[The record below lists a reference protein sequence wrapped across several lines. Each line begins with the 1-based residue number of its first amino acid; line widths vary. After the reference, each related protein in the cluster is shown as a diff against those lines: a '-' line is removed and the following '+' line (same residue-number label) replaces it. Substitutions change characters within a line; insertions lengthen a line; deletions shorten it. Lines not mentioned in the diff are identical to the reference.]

1 MTTTT
6 KNKTNARPTPHQQ
19 AAAQTLQELWER
31 VGGRV
36 LVRRKA
42 GNSGCMLTN
51 VDITSAPQNL
61 SKLDIR
67 ASDNSTVNGQVSKL
81 VSSKSPIPTEQ
92 ERPRFVV
99 LDDSYTAADGSKY
112 RAGVWH
118 FGMKAGK
125 GDNPATLVQQW
136 ICTPLH
142 VDALTY
148 DEADGNYGRLLRF
161 TNARGNWK
169 QWAMPMEM
177 LKGDGAD
184 LRGALLS
191 MGMQLDPGNA
201 GRHMLATFLQSQV
214 PQKHMQAVLQ
224 TGWAGGDGKAF
235 ALPDAVIGPKASKVT
250 FQAQGMHAD
259 EYTQRGTLEG
269 WQQSIAAPAV
279 GNPVLVWGLCT
290 AFAGPVLA
298 LVGVESGGV
307 HLIGD
312 SSTGKTT
319 ALQAACSV
327 WGGESYRRSWRATAN
342 GLEGAAS
349 LFNDSLLALDE
360 ISECDPR
367 DVGEV
372 VYMLGNGRGKQ
383 RASRTG
389 TARAVVRW
397 RSSVLSTGERSIAA
411 SMAEAGQRVK
421 AGQAVRLLDIPVQR
435 TYGAWDDL
443 HGHANGPAFS
453 DAIKRATRQQYGT
466 AGRAFLEKLTRD
478 TSDLAAKL
486 EAIKAQLLEGIASG
500 DGQPARAAA
509 RLALLALA
517 GELATAYG
525 ITSWH
530 QGEAVKA
537 ARVGFAAWLEQR
549 GNVSGNMEQQ
559 QIVQAVMGFID
570 RHGDGRFSDATG
582 HYDDRQ
588 QAMVRDRAGW
598 WESTNEGIQYLFTA
612 EGLRE
617 ALKGFDFARALRVL
631 REAGLLVAPASGEA
645 SRSRRI
651 HGRSVRVY
659 TVQPEKAQ
667 TSNEVQA

>member
-1 MTTTT
+1 MAFDDVTLD
-6 KNKTNARPTPHQQ
+6 AAPTGDACIEAP
-19 AAAQTLQELWER
+19 
-31 VGGRV
+31 
-36 LVRRKA
+36 
-42 GNSGCMLTN
+42 
-51 VDITSAPQNL
+51 SAPAFN
-61 SKLDIR
+61 
-67 ASDNSTVNGQVSKL
+67 
-81 VSSKSPIPTEQ
+81 PIPTEQ

-99 LDDSYTAADGSKY
+99 LDEPFTAADGTKY

-118 FGMKAGK
+118 FGVKAGK
-125 GDNPATLVQQW
+125 GDNPPTLVQQW
-136 ICTPLH
+136 ICSPLH

-169 QWAMPMEM
+169 TWAMPME
-177 LKGDGAD
+177 LLRGDGAD

-191 MGMQLDPGNA
+191 MGVAIDPGNA
-201 GRHMLATFLQSQV
+201 GRHMLATYLQSQV
-214 PQKHMQAVLQ
+214 PPKHMQAVLQ

-235 ALPDAVIGPKASKVT
+235 ALPDCVIGPKASKVT
-250 FQAQGMHAD
+250 FQAQEIHTD

-269 WQQSIAAPAV
+269 WKQSIAAPAV
-279 GNPVLVWGLCT
+279 GNPVLALGLCT

-298 LVGVESGGV
+298 LVGVESGGL

-478 TSDLAAKL
+478 TSDIAARL

-509 RLALLALA
+509 RLAVVALA

-525 ITSWH
+525 ITGWP
-530 QGEAVKA
+530 QGEAIEA

-549 GNVSGNMEQQ
+549 GNVPGNIEQQ
-559 QIVQAVMGFID
+559 QIVQAVLGFID
-570 RHGDGRFSDATG
+570 RHGDSRFSDAGGTYNEQEQRV
-582 HYDDRQ
+582 HN
-588 QAMVRDRAGW
+588 RAGW
-598 WESTNEGIQYLFTA
+598 WRGIEGGVQYLFTS
-612 EGLRE
+612 EGMHE
-617 ALKGFDFARALRVL
+617 ALKGYDFNRALKDL
-631 REAGLLVAPASGEA
+631 KQAGLLVCGADGKS
-645 SRSRRI
+645 SRSERI
-651 HGRSVRVY
+651 HSRRVRVY
-659 TVQPEKAQ
+659 VVNPNNAQ
-667 TSNEVQA
+667 EVAA

>member
-1 MTTTT
+1 MTFE
-6 KNKTNARPTPHQQ
+6 AVH
-19 AAAQTLQELWER
+19 
-31 VGGRV
+31 
-36 LVRRKA
+36 
-42 GNSGCMLTN
+42 
-51 VDITSAPQNL
+51 TSEMVTDYAP
-61 SKLDIR
+61 SEPP
-67 ASDNSTVNGQVSKL
+67 STVPFN
-81 VSSKSPIPTEQ
+81 PIPTEQ

-99 LDDSYTAADGSKY
+99 LDDSYTAPDGTKY

-118 FGMKAGK
+118 FGVKAGK
-125 GDNPATLVQQW
+125 GDNPPTLVQQW

-148 DEADGNYGRLLRF
+148 DETDGNYGRLLRF

-201 GRHMLATFLQSQV
+201 GRHMLATYLQSQI
-214 PQKHMQAVLQ
+214 PPKHMQAVLQ

-235 ALPDAVIGPKASKVT
+235 ALPDCVIGPKASRVT

-279 GNPVLVWGLCT
+279 GNPMLVLGLCT

-319 ALQAACSV
+319 ILQAACSV
-327 WGGESYRRSWRATAN
+327 WGGESYRRSWKATAN

-360 ISECDPR
+360 ISECEPR
-367 DVGEV
+367 EVGTV

-383 RASRTG
+383 RASRNG

-397 RSSVLSTGERSIAA
+397 RSSVLSTGERSVAA

-421 AGQAVRLLDIPVQR
+421 AGQSVRLLDIPVQR
-435 TYGAWDDL
+435 TYGAWDKL
-443 HGHANGPAFS
+443 HGYATGAAFS
-453 DAIKRATRQQYGT
+453 EGLKRAARLQYGA

-478 TSDLAAKL
+478 TSNLATKL
-486 EAIKAQLLEGIASG
+486 GAIKAKLLEGIASG

-509 RLALLALA
+509 RLAVVALA

-525 ITSWH
+525 ITGWSE
-530 QGEAVKA
+530 GEATEA
-537 ARVGFAAWLEQR
+537 ARVGFGAWLEQR
-549 GNVSGNMEQQ
+549 GSVSGNMEQQ
-559 QIVQAVMGFID
+559 QIVQAVTGFID
-570 RHGDGRFSDATG
+570 RYGDGRFSDATG
-582 HYDDRQ
+582 PYDDRQ

-598 WESTNEGIQYLFTA
+598 WESTNGDIQYLFTA

-631 REAGLLVAPASGEA
+631 REAGLLIAPTAGET

-659 TVQPEKAQ
+659 TVQPEKAHK
-667 TSNEVQA
+667 SSEVQA

>member
-6 KNKTNARPTPHQQ
+6 KTKTKTRATPRQQ

-36 LVRRKA
+36 LVRSTAHKTKGA
-42 GNSGCMLTN
+42 G
-51 VDITSAPQNL
+51 QNL
-61 SKLDIR
+61 IKLDIAN
-67 ASDNSTVNGQVSKL
+67 ASATLKNHNNEVAH
-81 VSSKSPIPTEQ
+81 SPIPTEQ

-99 LDDSYTAADGSKY
+99 LDTAYEATDGTKY

-118 FGMKAGK
+118 FGLKASK
-125 GDNPATLVQQW
+125 GDNPPLLVQQW

-161 TNARGNWK
+161 TNARGKWK
-169 QWAMPMEM
+169 TWAMPMEM
-177 LKGDGAD
+177 LKADGVE

-191 MGMQLDPGNA
+191 MGMQLDPSNA
-201 GRHMLATFLQSQV
+201 GRHMLATYVQSQI
-214 PQKHMQAVLQ
+214 PPKHMQAVLQ
-224 TGWAGGDGKAF
+224 TGWAGGDFKAF
-235 ALPDAVIGPKASKVT
+235 ALPDSVIGPKASRVT
-250 FQAQGMHAD
+250 FQADGVHAD

-269 WQQSIAAPAV
+269 WQQDIAAPAV
-279 GNPVLVWGLCT
+279 GNPMLVLGLCT

-319 ALQAACSV
+319 ILQAACSV
-327 WGGESYRRSWRATAN
+327 WGGENYRRSWKATAN

-360 ISECDPR
+360 ISECEPR
-367 DVGEV
+367 EVGTV

-383 RASRTG
+383 RASRNG

-397 RSSVLSTGERSIAA
+397 RSSVLSTGERSVAA

-421 AGQAVRLLDIPVQR
+421 AGQSVRLLDIPVQR
-435 TYGAWDDL
+435 THGAWDKL
-443 HGHANGPAFS
+443 HGYATGAAFS
-453 DAIKRATRQQYGT
+453 EGLKRATRQQYGS
-466 AGRAFLEKLTRD
+466 AGCAFLEKLTRD

-486 EAIKAQLLEGIASG
+486 EAIKAQMLEGIASG

-509 RLALLALA
+509 RLAVVALA

-525 ITSWH
+525 ITGWSEG
-530 QGEAVKA
+530 QATEA
-537 ARVGFAAWLEQR
+537 ARVGFGAWLEQR
-549 GNVSGNMEQQ
+549 GSVSGNMEQQ
-559 QIVQAVMGFID
+559 QIVQAVTGFID
-570 RHGDGRFSDATG
+570 RYGDGRFSDATG
-582 HYDDRQ
+582 PYDDKQ

-598 WESTNEGIQYLFTA
+598 WESTDEGVQYLFTA
-612 EGLRE
+612 EGLRD

-631 REAGLLVAPASGEA
+631 REARLLMASTAGEA
-645 SRSRRI
+645 SRTRRI

-659 TVQPEKAQ
+659 TVQPEKAH
-667 TSNEVQA
+667 TSNGVQP

>member
-6 KNKTNARPTPHQQ
+6 KNKTNAGPTPRQQ

-61 SKLDIR
+61 SKLDIH
-67 ASDNSTVNGQVSKL
+67 ASVNSTVNSQVSKL
-81 VSSKSPIPTEQ
+81 VSSASPIPTEQ

-224 TGWAGGDGKAF
+224 TGWAGGDCKAF

-525 ITSWH
+525 ITSWP

-570 RHGDGRFSDATG
+570 RHGDSRFSDAGGTYTEQEQRV
-582 HYDDRQ
+582 HN
-588 QAMVRDRAGW
+588 RAGW
-598 WESTNEGIQYLFTA
+598 WRGVEGGVQYLFTS
-612 EGLRE
+612 EGMHE
-617 ALKGFDFARALRVL
+617 ALKGYDFNRALKDL
-631 REAGLLVAPASGEA
+631 KQAGLLVCGADGKS
-645 SRSRRI
+645 SRSERI
-651 HGRSVRVY
+651 HSRRVRVY
-659 TVQPEKAQ
+659 VVNPNNAQ
-667 TSNEVQA
+667 EVA

>member
-6 KNKTNARPTPHQQ
+6 KNKTNAGPTPRQQ

-61 SKLDIR
+61 SKLDICV
-67 ASDNSTVNGQVSKL
+67 SDNSTVNGQVSKL

-397 RSSVLSTGERSIAA
+397 RSSVLSTGERSISA

-509 RLALLALA
+509 RLAVVALA

-525 ITSWH
+525 ITGWP
-530 QGEAVKA
+530 QGEAIEA

-549 GNVSGNMEQQ
+549 GNVTGNMEQQ

-570 RHGDGRFSDATG
+570 RHGDSRFSDAGGAYTEQEQRV
-582 HYDDRQ
+582 HN
-588 QAMVRDRAGW
+588 RAGW
-598 WESTNEGIQYLFTA
+598 WRGVEGGVQYLFTS
-612 EGLRE
+612 EGMHE
-617 ALKGFDFARALRVL
+617 ALKGYDFNRALKDL
-631 REAGLLVAPASGEA
+631 QQAGLLVGGADGKS
-645 SRSRRI
+645 SRSERI
-651 HGRSVRVY
+651 HSRRVRVY
-659 TVQPEKAQ
+659 VVTPNNAQ
-667 TSNEVQA
+667 EVAA